1 MRIAWEEPFGPVVP
15 ILRVDSVQQAVD
27 HCNANN
33 LALQVAGASRLQ
45 GPGFRESRVQR
56 SGFRI

>member
-33 LALQVAGASRLQ
+33 LALQVGR
-45 GPGFRESRVQR
+45 GV
-56 SGFRI
+56 